1 MVAYRMSS
9 VALADHVIH
18 VDGGRV
24 ADTGTHA
31 ELMAR
36 DTGYRALATA
46 YEVETERREKE
57 RADTADAADA
67 ADAGVLDDELE
78 EVAG

>member
-9 VALADHVIH
+9 VALADRVIH

-24 ADTGTHA
+24 ADTGTHD

-36 DTGYRALATA
+36 DPGYRELATA

-57 RADTADAADA
+57 RANEAA
-67 ADAGVLDDELE
+67 AGTLDDELE
-78 EVAG
+78 EVAR

>member
-1 MVAYRMSS
+1 

-24 ADTGTHA
+24 VDTGTHD

-36 DTGYRALATA
+36 DPGYRELATA

-57 RADTADAADA
+57 RANAAA
-67 ADAGVLDDELE
+67 SGALDDELE

>member
-9 VALADHVIH
+9 VALADRVIH
-18 VDGGRV
+18 VEGGRV
-24 ADTGTHA
+24 VDTGTHD

-36 DTGYRALATA
+36 DPGYRELATA
-46 YEVETERREKE
+46 YEVETERRETE
-57 RADTADAADA
+57 RGTTDEGRRTAL
-67 ADAGVLDDELE
+67 LDEKLE